1 MTKVYLLGSI
11 IVFIYLLVMMYKDI
25 LHEGFTNLRDNT
37 SRLLFIFILSCF
49 SWVSILVWIYI
60 RIRKKL

>member
-11 IVFIYLLVMMYKDI
+11 IVFIYLLVITCKDI
-25 LHEGFTNLRDNT
+25 LHVGFTNLRDNT

-49 SWVSILVWIYI
+49 SWVSILVWIYVK
-60 RIRKKL
+60 IRKKL